1 MKKCREMVGLFK
13 QSNHMNEILLAAQ
26 VSLNRDKVP
35 LQLIQDVVTRWW
47 STQSMLERLI
57 KLQDPVK
64 FALSG
69 HRMNDLLTDSDWAGI
84 KMVEEFL
91 RPFAKIQKFL
101 EGEKYITVSFV
112 PVLVQTMR
120 TAITNL
126 CSTEYKE
133 LADKMLTYFESR
145 FGDGSEDTVFN
156 LEILRGER
164 RIRVGLRPG
173 IYIAAACD
181 PRTKTLNCIPSKDK
195 RRVFIEL
202 TKQVAA
208 EIEKTQEA
216 SQSVGIATQEAVPTS
231 QFSEDIFT
239 DFYEANNISPSIDE
253 DFAGAGTP
261 LTPQQIA
268 EFEIA
273 QYRSLPTLT
282 HNQMSTANPLEWWK
296 SNAGQFPNL
305 SKIAR
310 RVLCVPATSASSE
323 RIFSAA
329 GTLLT
334 AKRSKLNGHTAAAMV
349 FLHGSWDKLEKM
361 EQKRSSSGLKK
372 RLRIED

>member
-1 MKKCREMVGLFK
+1 
-13 QSNHMNEILLAAQ
+13 MNEILLAAQ

-57 KLQDPVK
+57 NLQDPVK

-145 FGDGSEDTVFN
+145 
-156 LEILRGER
+156 LEMVLR
-164 RIRVGLRPG
+164 
-173 IYIAAACD
+173 
-181 PRTKTLNCIPSKDK
+181 T
-195 RRVFIEL
+195 
-202 TKQVAA
+202 
-208 EIEKTQEA
+208 
-216 SQSVGIATQEAVPTS
+216 
-231 QFSEDIFT
+231 QFSIWRYFVAKGESELVLDRG
-239 DFYEANNISPSIDE
+239 SI
-253 DFAGAGTP
+253 
-261 LTPQQIA
+261 
-268 EFEIA
+268 
-273 QYRSLPTLT
+273 
-282 HNQMSTANPLEWWK
+282 
-296 SNAGQFPNL
+296 
-305 SKIAR
+305 
-310 RVLCVPATSASSE
+310 
-323 RIFSAA
+323 
-329 GTLLT
+329 LLQ
-334 AKRSKLNGHTAAAMV
+334 LV
-349 FLHGSWDKLEKM
+349 IP
-361 EQKRSSSGLKK
+361 EQKP
-372 RLRIED
+372 